1 MKQLP
6 PLRLTLR
13 QQRHLLQTLLL
24 LILAL
29 PLSLGLW
36 WWWGKHQSW
45 QNSLE
50 RQEAIYARLPGMQA
64 QQDDIAQT
72 LQQASR
78 HSALYLYPAQGEPEA
93 NANDALQ
100 QLRSALDRV
109 GVQVSSS
116 QVKVLPQDEAL
127 SYQRLELLLNLEGKW
142 SDIQLA
148 LAALR
153 DIRPLLWIDKVQIN
167 LKTRLQSANNQVEQS
182 LGVELVISLYK
193 AREQS

>member
-50 RQEAIYARLPGMQA
+50 RQEAIYARLLGMQA

-93 NANDALQ
+93 IANDALQ

>member
-13 QQRHLLQTLLL
+13 QQQHLLQTLLL

-50 RQEAIYARLPGMQA
+50 RQEAIYARLLGMQA

-78 HSALYLYPAQGEPEA
+78 HSALSLYPAQGEPEA

>member
-50 RQEAIYARLPGMQA
+50 RQEAIYARLLGMQA

-78 HSALYLYPAQGEPEA
+78 HSALYLYPAQDEPKA

-100 QLRSALDRV
+100 QLRSTLDRV

>member
-13 QQRHLLQTLLL
+13 QQQHLLQTLLL

-50 RQEAIYARLPGMQA
+50 RQEAIYARLLGMQA

-78 HSALYLYPAQGEPEA
+78 HSALYLYPAQDEQKA

-116 QVKVLPQDEAL
+116 QVKVLPQDEAFN
-127 SYQRLELLLNLEGKW
+127 YQRLELLLNLEGKW

-182 LGVELVISLYK
+182 LGVELVISIYK